1 MMRNSVFAVTVAG
14 ACLAAPLA
22 MAQQD
27 YPVKPIRFIV
37 GYAAGGATDI
47 DARLVA
53 DGWQKS
59 FGQPVLV
66 DNRPG
71 ASGIV
76 AAEFVAKAAP
86 DGYTLMMGTGGT
98 MTIVIHLTKVNFDPL
113 KDFVPIA
120 PFAVNDAALIVGN
133 GFPAKNLREFV
144 EVVKKAPGKY
154 SFGSSGLG
162 GPTHLAGE
170 LLKFKAGINIQHV
183 PYKGDSQ
190 ALADI
195 LGGNLPM
202 MMASVPSVA
211 AQMKSGAVR
220 PIAMLTEKRSPEFP
234 DLPTVAE
241 SGYPGYAVNQWI
253 APIAPAGVPQ
263 PYIRKLNA
271 VVQQVARDPEVIKKM
286 VAMGSRAEA
295 GPPEDLGRVIR
306 EDHARWGEVIRTAG
320 IKLE

>member
-1 MMRNSVFAVTVAG
+1 MFRFLLLGMTQL
-14 ACLAAPLA
+14 LALPLA
-22 MAQQD
+22 LAQD
-27 YPVKPIRFIV
+27 YPTRPIRFIV

-66 DNRPG
+66 ENRPG
-71 ASGIV
+71 ASGLL
-76 AAEFVAKAAP
+76 AADIASKAPP

-98 MTIVIHLTKVNFDPL
+98 MTIAIHLTKANFDPL
-113 KDFVPIA
+113 KDFIPIA
-120 PFAVNDAALIVGN
+120 PFAVNDAALIVAAS
-133 GFPAKNLREFV
+133 FPAKNLRELV
-144 EVVKKAPGKY
+144 ELAKKSPGKY

-170 LLKFKAGINIQHV
+170 LLKVRAGISIQHV

-202 MMASVPSVA
+202 MMVSVPSA
-211 AQMKSGAVR
+211 AAHMKSGAVR
-220 PIAMLTEKRSPEFP
+220 TIAMLTANRSPEFS
-234 DLPTVAE
+234 DVPTVAE

-253 APIAPAGVPQ
+253 APIAPTGVPQ
-263 PYIRKLNA
+263 PIIRKLNL
-271 VVQQVARDPEVIKKM
+271 VVQQVAQDPAVIKKM
-286 VAMGSRAEA
+286 VAMGSRAEV
-295 GPPEDLGRVIR
+295 GSPEDLGKVIR
-306 EDHARWGEVIRTAG
+306 EDYARWGEIIRTAD

>member
-1 MMRNSVFAVTVAG
+1 MLRIALLALSVAAQW
-14 ACLAAPLA
+14 LAIPY
-22 MAQQD
+22 AQAQD
-27 YPVKPIRFIV
+27 YPAKPIRFIV

-66 DNRPG
+66 ENRPG
-71 ASGIV
+71 ASGLL
-76 AAEFVAKAAP
+76 AADIASKAAP

-98 MTIVIHLTKVNFDPL
+98 MTIAIHLTKANFDPL
-113 KDFVPIA
+113 KDFIPIA
-120 PFAVNDAALIVGN
+120 PFAVNDAALIVN
-133 GFPAKNLREFV
+133 ASFPAKNLREFID
-144 EVVKKAPGKY
+144 VVKKAPGKY

-170 LLKFKAGINIQHV
+170 LLKFRAGINMQHI

-202 MMASVPSVA
+202 MMVSVPSA
-211 AQMKSGAVR
+211 AQQMKSGAVR
-220 PIAMLTEKRSPEFP
+220 TIAMLTEKRAPEFP
-234 DLPTVAE
+234 DVPTVAE

-253 APIAPAGVPQ
+253 APIAPTGVPQ
-263 PYIRKLNA
+263 PIIRKLNL

-306 EDHARWGEVIRTAG
+306 EDYARWGEVIRTAG